1 LNCIKDEPWFVYLVE
16 CSDGTI
22 YTGATNDV
30 EKRIVKHNKGQGAK
44 YTKSRRPVKLLK
56 SIKCD
61 SKKEALSLEYRIKQK
76 SRVEKL
82 RIVKGR

>member
-1 LNCIKDEPWFVYLVE
+1 MIWFVYLVE

-56 SIKCD
+56 FIKCD
-61 SKKEALSLEYRIKQK
+61 SKKEALSLEYHIKQK
-76 SRVEKL
+76 SRAEKL
-82 RIVKGR
+82 RIIKEG